1 MVCYDCKTPNTSD
14 GFLSPRPV
22 LFKPAETIGT
32 GVRVSA
38 LSKAKVRSWRNSE
51 MPECAPHFRLLRYT
65 GRVRHRCGTSKMTQV
80 RRCRWDPESGPVR
93 AFIFLAPT
101 HVGPTNRGLLRR
113 GGVKRQPAFSA
124 RRANPTCQAFSQSLA
139 RKHNPS
145 DISRLVDLGPMPR
158 FKDMKRSIPGL
169 RSHVLGD
176 GDMKIGVGLSPNE

>member
-1 MVCYDCKTPNTSD
+1 MVAAQRQD
-14 GFLSPRPV
+14 
-22 LFKPAETIGT
+22 
-32 GVRVSA
+32 SA
-38 LSKAKVRSWRNSE
+38 
-51 MPECAPHFRLLRYT
+51 
-65 GRVRHRCGTSKMTQV
+65 QV
-80 RRCRWDPESGPVR
+80 RRCLWDPESGPVR

>member
-1 MVCYDCKTPNTSD
+1 M
-14 GFLSPRPV
+14 
-22 LFKPAETIGT
+22 
-32 GVRVSA
+32 
-38 LSKAKVRSWRNSE
+38 
-51 MPECAPHFRLLRYT
+51 
-65 GRVRHRCGTSKMTQV
+65 

-145 DISRLVDLGPMPR
+145 DISRLIDLGPMPR

>member
-1 MVCYDCKTPNTSD
+1 M
-14 GFLSPRPV
+14 
-22 LFKPAETIGT
+22 
-32 GVRVSA
+32 
-38 LSKAKVRSWRNSE
+38 
-51 MPECAPHFRLLRYT
+51 
-65 GRVRHRCGTSKMTQV
+65 
-80 RRCRWDPESGPVR
+80 RRCRCDPEFGPVR
-93 AFIFLAPT
+93 AFIILAPT
-101 HVGPTNRGLLRR
+101 QVGPTNRGLLRR
-113 GGVKRQPAFSA
+113 GGVKRQPAFLA